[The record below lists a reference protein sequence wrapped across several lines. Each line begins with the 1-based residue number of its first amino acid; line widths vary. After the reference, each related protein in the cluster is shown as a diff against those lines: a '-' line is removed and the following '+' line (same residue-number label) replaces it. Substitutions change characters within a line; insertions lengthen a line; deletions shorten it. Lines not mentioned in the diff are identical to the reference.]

1 MNVEGRL
8 EGIRRYTIHG
18 GPYAYLYFS
27 HLDDP
32 DTIHQAQL
40 PEEAYDAQ
48 LKVGDRI
55 VVTYLLKTVMEIRRA
70 SQDSEGEA

>member
-32 DTIHQAQL
+32 DTVHQAQL
-40 PEEAYDAQ
+40 PEEAWDSDLQ
-48 LKVGDRI
+48 VGDR
-55 VVTYLLKTVMEIRRA
+55 VVITYLLRTVMEIRRLP
-70 SQDSEGEA
+70 SVSPPP

>member
-8 EGIRRYTIHG
+8 EGIQRYTIHG
-18 GPYAYLYFS
+18 GPYAQLYFS

-32 DTIHQAQL
+32 ETIIQAQL
-40 PEEAYDAQ
+40 PDEAWDTDLQ
-48 LKVGDRI
+48 VGDHI

-70 SQDSEGEA
+70 PEAANA